1 VLKKLFYQYSL
12 IVFVFIL
19 FSNLCFAQEF
29 NLDAVKIFGKQ
40 DEAYFEPGSI
50 YVIDDKELELKQSLN
65 PHEVLKEVPGVI
77 IQEEDGLGLRPNIGL
92 RGAHP
97 HRSRKVTLMEDGVL
111 IAPAPYSA
119 PAAYYFPLFSK
130 ITGVEVYKGPSSIKY
145 GPNSVG
151 GAINFVTRDY
161 IKSDNNKN
169 QSATVNV
176 SYGSFNTLKLQSYAS
191 GSVGN
196 LDWLVEASRWSSDG
210 FKELPESGDTSFYR
224 NDVMAKARYSFD
236 ALSEKVLSLKLGF
249 SDESSNETY
258 LGLSSLDFKDKPF
271 SRYVQ
276 TTFTHG
282 LIGLFQNL

>member
-1 VLKKLFYQYSL
+1 VLKSFTLHVSFFFAHILF
-12 IVFVFIL
+12 
-19 FSNLCFAQEF
+19 FSNLCFAEEF
-29 NLDAVKIFGKQ
+29 SLDAVKIFGKQ
-40 DEAYFEPGSI
+40 DEAYLEPGSV
-50 YVIDDKELELKQSLN
+50 YLIDNKELELKQSLN

-151 GAINFVTRDY
+151 GAINFLTRDY
-161 IKSDNNKN
+161 FQSEGGKN
-169 QSATVNV
+169 QSATLNV

-191 GSVGN
+191 GRLGK
-196 LDWLVEASRWSSDG
+196 LDWLIEANR
-210 FKELPESGDTSFYR
+210 
-224 NDVMAKARYSFD
+224 
-236 ALSEKVLSLKLGF
+236 
-249 SDESSNETY
+249 
-258 LGLSSLDFKDKPF
+258 
-271 SRYVQ
+271 
-276 TTFTHG
+276 
-282 LIGLFQNL
+282 